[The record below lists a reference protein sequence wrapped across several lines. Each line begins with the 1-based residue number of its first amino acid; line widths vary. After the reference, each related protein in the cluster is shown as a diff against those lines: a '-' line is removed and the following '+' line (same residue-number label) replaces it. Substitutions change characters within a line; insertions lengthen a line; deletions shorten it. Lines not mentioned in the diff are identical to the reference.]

1 MFLSTASPAVAS
13 TASIALKTNLWTASL
28 RSASIARKMS
38 TTTTSWE
45 MKHKK
50 TEPKKWA
57 KILPQSWREKMAKK
71 NNPKISVLNLHGTIM
86 AAKRPGF
93 GGGQPLSIDSLEKLI
108 DKAFTPKK
116 LEAVFLSINSPGGSP
131 VQSELI
137 ADYISQK
144 SKEKSVPV
152 IAFVEDMAASGG
164 YWLATAAPTIY
175 VSQSSLVGSI
185 GVISQGF
192 GFHETIAKLGIERRT
207 QTAGESKD
215 WSDPFKAQNEED
227 KAIRQKLLNAL
238 HINFKNQV
246 KNSRGDKLK
255 APDSTLFNGHVW
267 VGQEAVELGLVD
279 GIDTIHRF
287 VAKQFGT
294 DKVTVEK
301 VSKKKGPLSTLF
313 GADFDSADFSESP
326 FTKAAFAHQVAT
338 AFTNQGK
345 SNPYDDIRT

>member
-1 MFLSTASPAVAS
+1 MFLSTASPLAS

-28 RSASIARKMS
+28 ISASIARKMS

-57 KILPQSWREKMAKK
+57 KILPQSWRVKMANKSK
-71 NNPKISVLNLHGTIM
+71 PKISVLNLHGTIM
-86 AAKRPGF
+86 ASQQPGF
-93 GGGQPLSIDSLEKLI
+93 GRQQPLSIDSLEPLI
-108 DKAFTPKK
+108 NKAFLPKK

-227 KAIRQKLLNAL
+227 KAIRQKLLDAL

-301 VSKKKGPLSTLF
+301 VSKKKGPLSSLF
-313 GADFDSADFSESP
+313 GANFESADFSESP
-326 FTKAAFAHQVAT
+326 FTQAAFAHQVAT

-345 SNPYDDIRT
+345 SPYDDIRT